1 MHAQSPLFKNDDNN
15 DIHVYNHIRTRKNNN
30 TSNNNDGNNDNKPW
44 TGRRSFDRTF
54 LTLFRKHNACAR

>member
-15 DIHVYNHIRTRKNNN
+15 DIHVHNHIRIRKNNN